1 MNPKKKNLL
10 LKRFIKTRTKE
21 NKLLKTLEFQK
32 EHYTEK
38 LSIITLKKIN
48 NYIFIIIFIISG
60 CGVYSFTGAS
70 ISPDVKT
77 ISFENFYNNSPLGPS
92 NMSVLFTEKI
102 KDYFE
107 RNTNLTIIEEDGDL
121 EIEGT
126 IEDFSL
132 APVAPTAEGGRNS
145 QYFTGLTRLTIR
157 VNATYLN
164 KFDDQFN
171 YENKTF
177 SFYKDFNQNTE
188 ELSSNEQ
195 DFLEEIFDQII
206 LDIFN
211 ASVANW

>member
-1 MNPKKKNLL
+1 M
-10 LKRFIKTRTKE
+10 IKIIKYII
-21 NKLLKTLEFQK
+21 LIS
-32 EHYTEK
+32 
-38 LSIITLKKIN
+38 SI
-48 NYIFIIIFIISG
+48 YS

-70 ISPDVKT
+70 ISPEVKT
-77 ISFENFYNNSPLGPS
+77 ISFQNFFNNSPLGPS
-92 NMSVLFTEKI
+92 NMSVLFNEKI

-107 RNTNLTIIEEDGDL
+107 RNTSLTIVDENGDL

-132 APVAPTAEGGRNS
+132 SPVAPTAEGGRNS

-157 VNATYLN
+157 VNATYFN
-164 KFDDQFN
+164 KFDEQFN
-171 YENKTF
+171 YENKSF
-177 SFYKDFNQNTE
+177 SFFKDFNQNTE

-195 DFLEEIFDQII
+195 EFLDEIFDQII

>member
-1 MNPKKKNLL
+1 M
-10 LKRFIKTRTKE
+10 
-21 NKLLKTLEFQK
+21 
-32 EHYTEK
+32 
-38 LSIITLKKIN
+38 KKIK
-48 NYIFIIIFIISG
+48 IFYLLFSIVISS
-60 CGVYSFTGAS
+60 CGIYSFTGAS

-77 ISFENFYNNSPLGPS
+77 ISFQNFYNNSPLGPS
-92 NMSVLFTEKI
+92 NMSVLFTEMI

-107 RNTNLTIIEEDGDL
+107 RNTSLTLVDEDGDL
-121 EIEGT
+121 EIDGT

-132 APVAPTAEGGRNS
+132 SPVAPTADGGRNS
-145 QYFTGLTRLTIR
+145 QYFTGLTRLTVR

-164 KFDDQFN
+164 NTDDQFN
-171 YENKTF
+171 YENKSF

-195 DFLEEIFDQII
+195 EFLEEIFDQII

>member
-1 MNPKKKNLL
+1 
-10 LKRFIKTRTKE
+10 
-21 NKLLKTLEFQK
+21 
-32 EHYTEK
+32 
-38 LSIITLKKIN
+38 LKKIK
-48 NYIFIIIFIISG
+48 IFYLLFSIVISS
-60 CGVYSFTGAS
+60 CGIYSFTGAS

-77 ISFENFYNNSPLGPS
+77 ISFQNFYNNSPLGPS
-92 NMSVLFTEKI
+92 NMSVLFTEMI

-107 RNTNLTIIEEDGDL
+107 RNTSLTLVDEDGDL
-121 EIEGT
+121 EIDGT

-132 APVAPTAEGGRNS
+132 SPVAPTADGGRNS
-145 QYFTGLTRLTIR
+145 QYFTGLTRLTVR

-164 KFDDQFN
+164 NTDDQFN
-171 YENKTF
+171 YENKSF

-195 DFLEEIFDQII
+195 EFLEEIFDQII

>member
-1 MNPKKKNLL
+1 MIKVINYF
-10 LKRFIKTRTKE
+10 FI
-21 NKLLKTLEFQK
+21 LIL
-32 EHYTEK
+32 
-38 LSIITLKKIN
+38 
-48 NYIFIIIFIISG
+48 ISG
-60 CGVYSFTGAS
+60 CGIYSFTGAS

-77 ISFENFYNNSPLGPS
+77 ISFQNFFNNSPLGPS
-92 NMSVLFTEKI
+92 NMSVLFNEKI

-107 RNTNLTIIEEDGDL
+107 RNTSLTIVDENGDL

-132 APVAPTAEGGRNS
+132 SPVAPTAEGGRDS
-145 QYFTGLTRLTIR
+145 QFFTGLTRLTIR
-157 VNATYLN
+157 VNATYFN

-171 YENKTF
+171 YENKSF
-177 SFYKDFNQNTE
+177 SFYRDFNQDTE

>member
-1 MNPKKKNLL
+1 LKKTKILYLL
-10 LKRFIKTRTKE
+10 L
-21 NKLLKTLEFQK
+21 
-32 EHYTEK
+32 
-38 LSIITLKKIN
+38 SIM
-48 NYIFIIIFIISG
+48 ISS
-60 CGVYSFTGAS
+60 CGIYSFTGAS

-77 ISFENFYNNSPLGPS
+77 ISFQNFYNNSPLGPS
-92 NMSVLFTEKI
+92 NMSVLFTEMI

-107 RNTNLTIIEEDGDL
+107 RNTSLTLVDEDGDL
-121 EIEGT
+121 EIDGT

-132 APVAPTAEGGRNS
+132 SPVAPTADGGRNS
-145 QYFTGLTRLTIR
+145 QYFTGLTRLTVR

-164 KFDDQFN
+164 NNDDQFN
-171 YENKTF
+171 YENKSF

-195 DFLEEIFDQII
+195 EFLEEIFDQII

>member
-1 MNPKKKNLL
+1 MG
-10 LKRFIKTRTKE
+10 
-21 NKLLKTLEFQK
+21 FQK

-107 RNTNLTIIEEDGDL
+107 RNTSLTIIEEDGDL

-164 KFDDQFN
+164 KLDDQFN
-171 YENKTF
+171 YENKSF

>member
-1 MNPKKKNLL
+1 M
-10 LKRFIKTRTKE
+10 KRIINHLFIV
-21 NKLLKTLEFQK
+21 LV
-32 EHYTEK
+32 
-38 LSIITLKKIN
+38 
-48 NYIFIIIFIISG
+48 ISG

-70 ISPDVKT
+70 ISPEVKT
-77 ISFENFYNNSPLGPS
+77 ISFQDFFNNSPLGPS
-92 NMSVLFTEKI
+92 NMSVLFNEKI

-107 RNTNLTIIEEDGDL
+107 RNTSLTIVDENGDL

-132 APVAPTAEGGRNS
+132 APVAPTAERGRNS
-145 QYFTGLTRLTIR
+145 QNITGLTRLTIR
-157 VNATYLN
+157 VNATYFN
-164 KFDDQFN
+164 KFDEQFN
-171 YENKTF
+171 YENKSF

-195 DFLEEIFDQII
+195 EFLEEIFDQII